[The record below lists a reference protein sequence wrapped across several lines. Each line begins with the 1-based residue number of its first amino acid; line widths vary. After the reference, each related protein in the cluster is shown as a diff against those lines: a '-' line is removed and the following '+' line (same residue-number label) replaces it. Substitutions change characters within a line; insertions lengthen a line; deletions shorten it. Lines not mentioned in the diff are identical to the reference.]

1 MTPVTLPAR
10 PFKNST
16 PRLPTETETEGD
28 GSAGTTT
35 GSTSFRSRDKVNNE
49 VTLLDR
55 RRTVRATNVA
65 LSDPLRT

>member
-1 MTPVTLPAR
+1 MTPVTPPAR

-28 GSAGTTT
+28 GSAGTT
-35 GSTSFRSRDKVNNE
+35 GSISFRSRDKVNNE

-55 RRTVRATNVA
+55 RRTVRAANVA